1 MKKFNLISACLVLL
15 SGLCFHLQAQT
26 WQWASGYGDID
37 YEYSN
42 DACRDADGNLIVVG
56 AFGGD
61 SLVMGTTV
69 LYNGPNIYNEMFVAK
84 FDSMGVLIWAQKFG
98 GSQDEFAYS
107 VVTDNNN
114 NIWICGTFNSNS
126 LVLGSFTLNN
136 ASNITDDAFLLKLGP
151 AGNVL
156 WAGRIGGTDNED
168 GKKITLDSAGNV
180 IIAGDFA
187 SPILSIGGTSFTNT
201 NSGTDDIFIAGYDS
215 LGNFIWAATAGG
227 SGGTGYEELYGL
239 AADNHGNVYLGGI
252 YGSATMTIGTQALT
266 NTGGYDIFL
275 SKFKFNG
282 NFDWAV
288 SAGGS
293 TSSDY
298 LLGIAVDG
306 FNNVYTCGRFYS
318 KYITF
323 GNFNSTNNDTITF
336 TSDYFLAKYN
346 ISGAVTW
353 LRTGGSDDNEAFRD
367 IKTDAEGN
375 ITAGGWFES
384 DSVYLAG
391 SWRKNT
397 TNNSQADALLVN
409 FDSSGVQQSAQTFGG
424 NSSDFITS
432 MAINGKGDL
441 FVCGSYSSSLL
452 SMPPYSLPGHSGSQ
466 DFFVARLSGLTAG
479 INTPRTYEN
488 ILLYPN
494 PNQGE
499 FYLSVPEDWQFPLT
513 FELMNST
520 GQLIRKWTLYQ
531 AFMYGNN
538 YPVTVKEKDGLYFL
552 RVNSVSRSTLL
563 KVIISAER

>member
-1 MKKFNLISACLVLL
+1 MKKLNLTLACLVLL
-15 SGLCFHLQAQT
+15 SGICFHLQAQT
-26 WQWASGYGDID
+26 WQWASGFGGVD
-37 YEYSN
+37 YDYSN
-42 DACRDADGNLIVVG
+42 DVCRDADGNLIVVG

-61 SLVMGTTV
+61 SLVIGNTV
-69 LYNGPNIYNEMFVAK
+69 LYNGPNIYNEMYVAK

-98 GSQDEFAYS
+98 GSNDEFAYS
-107 VVTDNNN
+107 VVTDVHN
-114 NIWICGTFNSNS
+114 NIWICGTFNSNP

-136 ASNITDDAFLLKLGP
+136 TSNVTDDALLLKLGP
-151 AGNVL
+151 GGNVL

-168 GKKITLDSAGNV
+168 GKKIAIDSAGNV

-187 SPILSIGGTSFTNT
+187 SPTLSIGGTTFNNT
-201 NSGTDDIFIAGYDS
+201 NNGTDDVFVARYDS

-239 AADNHGNVYLGGI
+239 AADNHGNIYIGGI
-252 YGSATMTIGTQALT
+252 YGSATMTIGTQTLT

-275 SKFKFNG
+275 AKFIFNG

-306 FNNVYTCGRFYS
+306 YNNIYTSGRFYS
-318 KYITF
+318 KHVTF

-346 ISGAVTW
+346 SSGAVTW
-353 LRTGGSDDNEAFRD
+353 LRTGGSDDNEAFKD

-375 ITAGGWFES
+375 ITAGGWFDS
-384 DSVYLAG
+384 DSVFLAG

-397 TNNSQADALLVN
+397 TNNSLGDALLVN
-409 FDSSGVQQSAQTFGG
+409 FDSSGTQQSAQTFGG
-424 NSSDFITS
+424 NSIDFITS
-432 MAINGKGDL
+432 MAINRKGDL

-452 SMPPYSLPGHSGSQ
+452 LIPPYSLPGHSGSQ

-479 INTPRTYEN
+479 INAPQTFEN
-488 ILLYPN
+488 LLLYPN
-494 PNQGE
+494 PNRGE
-499 FYLSVPEDWQFPLT
+499 FYLTLPEAWQYPLT
-513 FELMNST
+513 LELMNAT
-520 GQLIRKWTLYQ
+520 GQLISRFTLNQ
-531 AFMYGNN
+531 DALYGKNI
-538 YPVTVKEKDGLYFL
+538 PITIRQRDGMYFL
-552 RVNSVSRSTLL
+552 RVNSASKNTVL
-563 KVIISAER
+563 KVMVQAE